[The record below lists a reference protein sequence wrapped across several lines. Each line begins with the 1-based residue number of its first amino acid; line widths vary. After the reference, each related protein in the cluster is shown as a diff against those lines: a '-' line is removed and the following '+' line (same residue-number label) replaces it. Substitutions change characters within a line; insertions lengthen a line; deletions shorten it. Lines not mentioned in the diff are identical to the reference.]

1 MHVSTPRAF
10 QGNGGTV
17 QLATCAVADSEDR
30 VGPCCASGASSQGQV
45 RADPVCGGHS
55 VRTEP
60 ASLVSTALAEQEQHG
75 TAEGHC
81 SLRRDVVKGWLEGA
95 PVALFDVNGS
105 ALTPAQVEAVL
116 VRILLHRYTGGSGG
130 SSGGGVGSGAVSGN
144 SQPPRLHE
152 AASSSPMGCGGS
164 GSRTAAAAATCCVL
178 PRPPHRPGAAP
189 PSHSMPAVFPATEV
203 PQAPVSTAAGA
214 QAVEARS
221 PLLQCTAERGS
232 PLWPDGARAM
242 GAAPGLPGQAE
253 PLMLQ
258 RPESGSDPESVCP
271 RGTHASRGGVVG
283 RDVSMQ
289 TLELAGVDRCT
300 SVTSSILAVASDVH
314 VVALHSINAAAQATS
329 VTEHVPALSQPATSR
344 ETDMA
349 QTRSDDVQ
357 KLKAV
362 QDLRMHAEKHAC
374 IPSAED
380 PVQHAGQP
388 HNEAASLIPDPK
400 LQATPR
406 TGGGDGASCRPD
418 ELALLTPGSGR
429 QASCLSPAGRESN
442 AAVMPSLSGGRCGG
456 SAGDAEGGV
465 AGGRGLKA
473 VRCRWGATTDAGGG
487 AYRSCDVRATG
498 GGRSPAAADSPVLR
512 AMKALGYVSPDSR
525 SVRDAQT
532 ASSWFVPRPP
542 GPPGHERV
550 ASGACASPTTRLRSE
565 CMAQS
570 DSAPGFRSSSA
581 APSGSRGEAQ
591 EGSASVGAEDSLAAP
606 VATGEDLKLEA
617 RSSVKMEQSL
627 PPEAH
632 QVSRLAAAFEE
643 ASSRQDGHSVRGV
656 SSGVDLRCT
665 AGMMCFTCWNDIHT
679 ASMQLLQ

>member
-1 MHVSTPRAF
+1 MPHMHVSTPRAF
-10 QGNGGTV
+10 QGNGITV
-17 QLATCAVADSEDR
+17 QLVIMTCAVVDSEDR
-30 VGPCCASGASSQGQV
+30 AGLRCSSVASSHGQPEE
-45 RADPVCGGHS
+45 RPDPVCGGHA
-55 VRTEP
+55 VQTEP
-60 ASLVSTALAEQEQHG
+60 ASLLSTASAELEQRG
-75 TAEGHC
+75 TAERQC
-81 SLRRDVVKGWLEGA
+81 SLRRDIVKGCLEAA

-116 VRILLHRYTGGSGG
+116 IRTLMHRHTGGSGG
-130 SSGGGVGSGAVSGN
+130 SSGGCVDSG
-144 SQPPRLHE
+144 SQPQRLHD
-152 AASSSPMGCGGS
+152 AASSSPMGCRRS

-221 PLLQCTAERGS
+221 PPLKRIAEQGS
-232 PLWPDGARAM
+232 HSWPDGAQAM

-253 PLMLQ
+253 PLMPH
-258 RPESGSDPESVCP
+258 RPASGSVCP
-271 RGTHASRGGVVG
+271 RGTHASRGGAVG

-289 TLELAGVDRCT
+289 TLELTGVDRCT
-300 SVTSSILAVASDVH
+300 SITSSILPGASDVH
-314 VVALHSINAAAQATS
+314 TVALHSTNTTAQAAS
-329 VTEHVPALSQPATSR
+329 VTEHVPAPSQPATSR
-344 ETDMA
+344 ETDVA
-349 QTRSDDVQ
+349 WTRSDNVQ
-357 KLKAV
+357 KVKAG
-362 QDLRMHAEKHAC
+362 QDLQVHVEQHAC

-380 PVQHAGQP
+380 ILQHAGQP
-388 HNEAASLIPDPK
+388 RNEAACLIPDPK

-406 TGGGDGASCRPD
+406 QGGRDGASCRPD
-418 ELALLTPGSGR
+418 EVALLTAGSGR
-429 QASCLSPAGRESN
+429 QARCLSSAARESN
-442 AAVMPSLSGGRCGG
+442 AAVMESLSDGCCGG
-456 SAGDAEGGV
+456 SAGDAELQGGV
-465 AGGRGLKA
+465 AGGWGLKA
-473 VRCRWGATTDAGGG
+473 VRCGAGAATEAGG
-487 AYRSCDVRATG
+487 AAEWSCDVGATG

-581 APSGSRGEAQ
+581 APSGSRGEPQ

-617 RSSVKMEQSL
+617 QSSAKMEQSL

-656 SSGVDLRCT
+656 SSGVDPRYT